1 MVIINA
7 SDDPRTLDL
16 LGNET
21 WTLHPVQATSADA
34 VVRTA
39 THGAS
44 GFFVPA
50 RTTAVFRRASQTS
63 CAPFSRDIFVRGIG
77 ADWSASP
84 ANQFQFLGGTIYAV
98 TKTLAAGQDE
108 NGFKIADADWTS
120 GTDCG
125 AESPVV
131 FGEPLTLACQSPGNG
146 NINMFV
152 DSPGNY
158 VFQLDAAS
166 TTNPALTVRKAPAFP
181 RAIYV
186 RGINEDWGAT
196 ATTLMQQD
204 PASNVYR
211 VVLNAPAGPD
221 NVGFKIADADWT
233 SGTDC
238 GSDTPVTIGQPLTLA
253 CASPGNGNIAV
264 TFPTAGTYLFAL
276 DATNPA
282 APQLTVEKTPF
293 NADLYVR
300 GIGADWDATATNRM
314 TYLGGGQYRLRRTA
328 TIGVDAEGFKIA
340 SFDWST
346 ADCGSTTAL
355 TIGQPLPMVCN
366 GAGNGNIAV
375 TWPAT
380 GTYTFSLNATN
391 VVTPQLT
398 VTGP

>member
-1 MVIINA
+1 MVVINA
-7 SDDPRTLDL
+7 SDDPRTLNLFGDQ
-16 LGNET
+16 T
-21 WTLHPVQATSADA
+21 WTLHPVQAASADA

-39 THGAS
+39 THDAN

-63 CAPFSRDIFVRGIG
+63 CAPFPRDVFVRGIG
-77 ADWSASP
+77 ADWAASP
-84 ANQFQFLGGTIYAV
+84 ANQLQFLGGTIYEV
-98 TKTLAAGQDE
+98 RKTLAAGQDPD
-108 NGFKIADADWTS
+108 GFKIADADWTS

-125 AESPVV
+125 AEKPVV
-131 FGEPLTLACQSPGNG
+131 FGEPLTLACQSPGNS

-152 DSPGNY
+152 DLAGDY
-158 VFQLDAAS
+158 VFRLDASS

-238 GSDTPVTIGQPLTLA
+238 GSDTAVTIGQPLTLA
-253 CASPGNGNIAV
+253 CTGPGNGNIAV

-314 TYLGGGQYRLRRTA
+314 TYLGGGQYRLRRAA
-328 TIGVDAEGFKIA
+328 TIGADADGFKIA
-340 SFDWST
+340 SSDWTT

-391 VVTPQLT
+391 AVTPQLT